1 MKKHIS
7 VILTAVLAAVC
18 LSACGKSG
26 KTEDAGASELSV
38 VATIFPPYDF
48 TRQIAGD
55 DADVIMLLSPGAESH
70 SYEPTPQDI
79 KTIQSCDL
87 YIYTGGESD
96 VWVEDILSSM
106 GDQMPET
113 LRLVDCV
120 PTVTEEIVEGMEH
133 GHEEHEDHG
142 DHEDLEEHE
151 DHEEETDEHVW
162 TTPQNAIKIVENITS
177 KLCEMDPD
185 NAGSYEKNSAGYIEQ
200 LEMLDASFREVVG
213 QAERRTI
220 LFGDRFP
227 FRYFADEYG
236 LDYYAAFP
244 GCSDETEASAATVAF
259 LINKVNEEQ
268 IPVIFTIERSN
279 GKLADSICE
288 ATGAEKRI
296 LYSCHN
302 VTRNQLDSGATY
314 LSMMME
320 NVESLRAA
328 LN

>member
-87 YIYTGGESD
+87 FIYTGGESD

-142 DHEDLEEHE
+142 DLEDHE

-162 TTPQNAIKIVENITS
+162 TSPQNAIKIVENITS
-177 KLCEMDPD
+177 RLCEMDPD
-185 NAGSYEKNSAGYIEQ
+185 NAGGYEKNSAGYIEQ

-302 VTRNQLDSGATY
+302 VTGNQLDSGATY

>member
-87 YIYTGGESD
+87 FIYTGGESD

-142 DHEDLEEHE
+142 DLEDHE

-162 TTPQNAIKIVENITS
+162 TSPQNAIKIVKNISS

-302 VTRNQLDSGATY
+302 VTGNQLDSGATY

>member
-87 YIYTGGESD
+87 FIYTGGESD

-302 VTRNQLDSGATY
+302 VTGNQLDSGATY

>member
-87 YIYTGGESD
+87 FIYTGGESD

-314 LSMMME
+314 LPMMME

>member
-79 KTIQSCDL
+79 RTIQSCDL
-87 YIYTGGESD
+87 FIYTGGESD

-142 DHEDLEEHE
+142 DHEDLE

-162 TTPQNAIKIVENITS
+162 TSPQNAIKIVENITS

-200 LEMLDASFREVVG
+200 LEMLDASFWEVVG

-302 VTRNQLDSGATY
+302 VTGNQLDSGATY

>member
-87 YIYTGGESD
+87 FIYTGGESD

-279 GKLADSICE
+279 GNLADSICE

>member
-38 VATIFPPYDF
+38 VATIVPPYDF

-87 YIYTGGESD
+87 FIYTGGESD

>member
-87 YIYTGGESD
+87 FIYTGGESD

-142 DHEDLEEHE
+142 DHEDLE

-162 TTPQNAIKIVENITS
+162 TSPQNAIKIVENITS

>member
-87 YIYTGGESD
+87 FIYTGGESD

-142 DHEDLEEHE
+142 DLEDHE

-162 TTPQNAIKIVENITS
+162 TSPQNAIKIVENITS
-177 KLCEMDPD
+177 RLCEMDPD

>member
-1 MKKHIS
+1 MKKYIS

-26 KTEDAGASELSV
+26 KTEDAGVSKLSV

-87 YIYTGGESD
+87 FIYTGGESD
-96 VWVEDILSSM
+96 VWVEGILSSM

-142 DHEDLEEHE
+142 DHED
-151 DHEEETDEHVW
+151 HEEETDEHVW
-162 TTPQNAIKIVENITS
+162 TSPQNAIKIVENITS

-185 NAGSYEKNSAGYIEQ
+185 NAGSYKKNSAGYIEQ
-200 LEMLDASFREVVG
+200 LEMLDTSFREVVG

-259 LINKVNEEQ
+259 LIDKVNEEQ

-302 VTRNQLDSGATY
+302 VTGSQLDSGATY

>member
-87 YIYTGGESD
+87 FIYTGGESD

-142 DHEDLEEHE
+142 DLEDHE

-162 TTPQNAIKIVENITS
+162 TSPQNAIKIVENITS

-302 VTRNQLDSGATY
+302 VTGNQLDSGATY

>member
-18 LSACGKSG
+18 LSACGQSG

-79 KTIQSCDL
+79 RTIQSCDL
-87 YIYTGGESD
+87 FIYTGGESD

-142 DHEDLEEHE
+142 DHEDLE

-162 TTPQNAIKIVENITS
+162 TSPQNAIKIVENITS
-177 KLCEMDPD
+177 RLCEMDPD

-200 LEMLDASFREVVG
+200 LEMLDASFWEVVG

-236 LDYYAAFP
+236 LEYYAAFP

-302 VTRNQLDSGATY
+302 VTGNQLDSGATY

>member
-18 LSACGKSG
+18 LSACGQSG

-79 KTIQSCDL
+79 RTIQSCDL
-87 YIYTGGESD
+87 FIYTGGESD

-177 KLCEMDPD
+177 RLCEMDPD

-302 VTRNQLDSGATY
+302 VTGNQLDSGATY

>member
-1 MKKHIS
+1 M
-7 VILTAVLAAVC
+7 
-18 LSACGKSG
+18 
-26 KTEDAGASELSV
+26 
-38 VATIFPPYDF
+38 
-48 TRQIAGD
+48 
-55 DADVIMLLSPGAESH
+55 
-70 SYEPTPQDI
+70 
-79 KTIQSCDL
+79 
-87 YIYTGGESD
+87 
-96 VWVEDILSSM
+96 WVEDILSSM

-133 GHEEHEDHG
+133 WHEEHEDHG
-142 DHEDLEEHE
+142 DLEDHE

-162 TTPQNAIKIVENITS
+162 TSPQNAIKIVKNISS

-302 VTRNQLDSGATY
+302 VTGNQLDSGATY

>member
-18 LSACGKSG
+18 LSACSQSG

-87 YIYTGGESD
+87 FIYTGGESD

-142 DHEDLEEHE
+142 DLEDHE

-162 TTPQNAIKIVENITS
+162 TSPQNAIKIVENITS

>member
-18 LSACGKSG
+18 PSACGKSG

-87 YIYTGGESD
+87 FIYTGGESD

>member
-87 YIYTGGESD
+87 FIYTGGESD

-244 GCSDETEASAATVAF
+244 GCSDETEASAATVSF

>member
-18 LSACGKSG
+18 LSACGQSG

-79 KTIQSCDL
+79 RTIQSCDL
-87 YIYTGGESD
+87 FIYTGGESD

-142 DHEDLEEHE
+142 DHEDLE

-162 TTPQNAIKIVENITS
+162 TSPQNAIKIVENITS

-302 VTRNQLDSGATY
+302 VTGNQLDSGATY